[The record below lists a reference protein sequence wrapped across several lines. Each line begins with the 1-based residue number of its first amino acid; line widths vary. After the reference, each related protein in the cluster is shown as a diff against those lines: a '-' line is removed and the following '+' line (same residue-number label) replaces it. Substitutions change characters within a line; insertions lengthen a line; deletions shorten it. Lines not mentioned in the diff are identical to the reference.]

1 MVRPQASPALLGLAA
16 LFVTVLIT
24 SNLVAVKL
32 VNFGGGWVLPAAI
45 IVFPLSY
52 LLGDVLTEVYGY
64 GTARRIIWL
73 GFACNLLFVLV
84 ASVAVRLPAAV
95 PDVEQPFARILGQTP
110 RILAASFVAY
120 LVGEFANSFVLAKM
134 KILTEGRWLWTRTIG
149 STLIGQGLD
158 SAIFIT
164 LAFAGTGGLP
174 LVPII
179 LRQWAVKTVYEVAAT
194 PLTYMVVGWLKRFE
208 GQDHFDR
215 ATDFNPL
222 ALAKVE

>member
-1 MVRPQASPALLGLAA
+1 MRPQASPALLVLAA

-24 SNLVAVKL
+24 SNLIAVKL

-84 ASVAVRLPAAV
+84 ASVAVRLPAAI

-110 RILAASFVAY
+110 RILAASFAAY
-120 LVGEFANSFVLAKM
+120 LVGEFANAFVLARM
-134 KILTEGRWLWTRTIG
+134 KVLTEGRWLWTRTIG

-179 LRQWAVKTVYEVAAT
+179 LRQWAIKTVYEVAAT
-194 PLTYMVVGWLKRFE
+194 PLTYVVVGWLKRLE
-208 GQDHFDR
+208 GQDPFDR

-222 ALAKVE
+222 ALAKLE